1 MTFLPIIE
9 RELRV
14 RARSRATYWVRFAV
28 ALVGLV
34 ICLPPLVWSGPFGT
48 PGTMDRSLFNGFVG
62 AAFLLS
68 CGACLLTADVISSE
82 RREGTLGLLLLTRVT
97 TFDVLLGKLSSAGLT
112 SLCALVACLPMLMIP
127 ILAGGVTGGE
137 VVRKGLVLVATL
149 LLALAAGVWAS
160 ARGQEWLKTARTA
173 LLLVTLILLGPGLFE
188 LTAGR
193 AWAAGPTIGLLSPL
207 GTLFCAGDAA
217 YKASHGQYWASLIL
231 VQATAWA
238 LVISAGFRLQRAWRE
253 EGGDA
258 TAAKPV
264 PADESAAKPDGPW
277 LSCTWTPP
285 VPGPASEGETETA
298 QLPSRPL
305 NDDANPI
312 AWLLQ
317 RQRGTQVIL
326 WAAALVVPHYLL
338 YLVVFTVLRPSS
350 FVRSSAFMSVM
361 WPLGLVLTALGS
373 ALIAWA
379 ASRYFV
385 AARGTGELELLLTT
399 PLGAKEMVATQ
410 WAVLKRRLRWPMLIM
425 VAPAAVQAGVALLS
439 IRGFGPPNSF
449 RLPSAMSSL
458 ISCVGIFLEVGA
470 LCWVGL
476 WFGLKAGGQARA
488 IVCTVGLVKGLPIL
502 VSIFCSF
509 ALNALVRP
517 WAGSGA
523 VLLWIMMCLPAV
535 ADLVFY
541 LWLIKVAQQRL
552 LGELGAAEPIRFDF
566 SAAARDALAG
576 LRKARHWTPS

>member
-14 RARSRATYWVRFAV
+14 RARGRTAYWTRFAV

-48 PGTMDRSLFNGFVG
+48 PGTMDRSLFNGFVS

-68 CGACLLTADVISSE
+68 CGACLLTADLISSE

-112 SLCALVACLPMLMIP
+112 SLCALVACLPMMMIP

-160 ARGQEWLKTARTA
+160 VRGQERLKTARTA
-173 LLLVTLILLGPGLFE
+173 LLLVTIILLGPGLFE

-193 AWAAGPTIGLLSPL
+193 AWAAGPTVGLLSPL
-207 GTLFCAGDAA
+207 GTLVSAGDAA
-217 YKASHGQYWASLIL
+217 FKASRGQYWTSLIL
-231 VQATAWA
+231 VQAMAWA
-238 LVISAGFRLQRAWRE
+238 LVASAGFRLRRAWRE
-253 EGGDA
+253 EGGEE
-258 TAAKPV
+258 TV
-264 PADESAAKPDGPW
+264 PALAPSGGGAAKPDGPW
-277 LSCTWTPP
+277 LSCSWTPP
-285 VPGPASEGETETA
+285 APGRAAADETELA
-298 QLPSRPL
+298 RFPSQPL
-305 NDDANPI
+305 EDHANPI

-338 YLVVFTVLRPSS
+338 YWVVFTVLRPSS
-350 FVRSSAFMSVM
+350 LVRSSAFMSVM
-361 WPLGLVLTALGS
+361 WPLGLLLAAVGS

-410 WAVLKRRLRWPMLIM
+410 WAVLKRRLRWPMLFM

-439 IRGFGPPNSF
+439 IRGLGPPNSV

-458 ISCVGIFLEVGA
+458 LSCVGIFLEVGA

-488 IVCTVGLVKGLPIL
+488 IVWTVTLVKGLPTLLAIL
-502 VSIFCSF
+502 CSF

-523 VLLWIMMCLPAV
+523 MLLWIMMCLPAF

-541 LWLIKVAQQRL
+541 LWLIKVARQRL

-566 SAAARDALAG
+566 LAAAHDALAG
-576 LRKARHWTPS
+576 LRRARHWTPS